1 MTPGPETLIPA
12 AVIAIPALLA
22 LAYGRGGG
30 RTARLH
36 RRNRRKAGK
45 AIRRLN
51 RGDMTPAQK
60 MGYLRRID
68 PFVFE
73 ELTLTAL
80 GMNGYRPRRNRRYTG
95 DGGTDGSVRRHG
107 RTYLVQCKRYTGYI
121 NPSDVEEF
129 ATLCEIRGKR
139 GLFVHTGKTGRKSRD
154 LARESRVRV
163 ISGDSLL
170 AMIGDK

>member
-22 LAYGRGGG
+22 LASGRGGG

-68 PFVFE
+68 P
-73 ELTLTAL
+73 
-80 GMNGYRPRRNRRYTG
+80 Y
-95 DGGTDGSVRRHG
+95 
-107 RTYLVQCKRYTGYI
+107 
-121 NPSDVEEF
+121 DVEEF

-139 GLFVHTGKTGRKSRD
+139 GLFVHTGKTGRKSRE